1 MAATGLNHVSISASD
16 LEESVRFYEQ
26 LFGLERIATPNFGFP
41 VQWLRCGAL
50 QLHIFER
57 PDEPPQYHHVALT
70 VDDFEAVYAQAR
82 ELGIFDRESFGAE
95 MYELPDGAVQL
106 YLRDPGGNLIE
117 VDWPDVTALDR
128 SRLPEIRKLS
138 DKLPQR
144 GDSARAT
151 LFLERQRVAAGGA
164 D

>member
-1 MAATGLNHVSISASD
+1 M
-16 LEESVRFYEQ
+16 R
-26 LFGLERIATPNFGFP
+26 
-41 VQWLRCGAL
+41 
-50 QLHIFER
+50 
-57 PDEPPQYHHVALT
+57 
-70 VDDFEAVYAQAR
+70 AR
-82 ELGIFDRESFGAE
+82 ELGIFDTESFGAE

-128 SRLPEIRKLS
+128 ARLPEIKKLS

-144 GDSARAT
+144 GESAGAT
-151 LFLERQRVAAGGA
+151 LFLGRQRVVAGAA

>member
-16 LEESVRFYEQ
+16 LNESVRFYEE

-41 VQWLRCGAL
+41 VQWLRCGEL

-57 PDEPPQYHHVALT
+57 PDQPPQYHHVALT
-70 VDDFEAVYAQAR
+70 VDDFEAVYARAQ
-82 ELGIFDRESFGAE
+82 ELGIFDRASFGAE

-117 VDWPDVTALDR
+117 VDWPDIEALDR

-138 DKLPQR
+138 DKLPQK
-144 GDSARAT
+144 GDAARAT
-151 LFLERQRVAAGGA
+151 LYLGRQRVAAGAA